1 MRKVGEG
8 EEYED
13 CMKEAENLYLENKT
27 KFDESP
33 LSEVIYLHSH
43 ARLISEKKIPDK
55 PKEVYERALKICEQK
70 LSNHPERAATFLFA
84 GRNSK
89 RRNEYERAEEQLN
102 QALDLSKKCLTLK
115 CYDCSV
121 L

>member
-13 CMKEAENLYLENKT
+13 CMKKAENLYLENQT

-43 ARLISEKKIPDK
+43 ARLISEKKIPTS
-55 PKEVYERALKICEQK
+55 L
-70 LSNHPERAATFLFA
+70 
-84 GRNSK
+84 
-89 RRNEYERAEEQLN
+89 RRCTREH
-102 QALDLSKKCLTLK
+102 
-115 CYDCSV
+115 
-121 L
+121 